1 MNVAV
6 FGSFGQ
12 RILASG
18 WSRETAIALL
28 GGGDFDLTG
37 VVPGDNARLTA
48 VAIFGS
54 IDVIVDERTPVT
66 MSGFSL
72 FGSRVVKVAPG
83 DGPEMPVRAFAFV
96 GSVEVRPPETAEVGG

>member
-1 MNVAV
+1 MNIAV
-6 FGSFGQ
+6 FGSFGE
-12 RILASG
+12 RVLASG

-48 VAIFGS
+48 VAVFGG
-54 IDVIVDERTPVT
+54 IDVIVDEGTQVT

-83 DGPEMPVRAFAFV
+83 DGPAMKVRAFAFF
-96 GSVEVRPPETAEVGG
+96 GGVEVRPPESADEGS